1 MIRVKVFALLLGPAG
16 VGAFGIFS
24 AFVDVAASA
33 CGLGIASSG
42 VRQIA
47 DAEGSGDRRR
57 IARTAALVR
66 RLSLALGILAAVG
79 FVIAAGP
86 LARLSFGDAAQEG
99 AVALLGIAVM
109 FRILGAGE
117 GGLLQGQ
124 RQIGALAKATIA
136 AALVSTIASIGLVYT
151 LGMRGVVPALLVIA
165 VTGAVAN
172 YAYSRK
178 LIPCWRSPAAWG
190 ARRRLDLVTL
200 GFAFMVSGILAL
212 GAAYLVRVIVLRHG
226 GIEAAGL
233 YQAAWTLGGLYVGIL
248 LQAMG
253 TDFYPRL
260 TAIHRD
266 SAAASSL
273 INEQIRISILLGV
286 TRHRRDDHLCPARHD
301 ALLLGRVR
309 CGRRDAA
316 LDLRRHGAADRG
328 VAMGF
333 ILLARGMRRTF
344 ILTDGV
350 AFVVQIAL
358 AQWLVPTVGPVGA
371 GIAFFGVYLVHTPL
385 VYAIARHACGIR
397 ISGANLVLGGGFLGL
412 LLPFSLRSPGSTRLV
427 ATVTG
432 SLAAIVSGAFAARD
446 LCGCFPYRY
455 GGLSSSSARQRRF
468 VRSGSLVERRRL
480 KAAATNWAPICARLR
495 WRSPVADTV
504 PRFCQGALGSP
515 FLSRSMSSAGQPDRR
530 PRRSTRPWKAR

>member
-1 MIRVKVFALLLGPAG
+1 MASARAADMRHDVGDLAAPPSEGAASDVEGVRAPDASYREIVRSSAIVASASIVTIAAGMIRVKVFALLLGPAG

-136 AALVSTIASIGLVYT
+136 AAVVSTIASIVLVYT

-178 LIPCWRSPAAWG
+178 LFPRSRLPAAW
-190 ARRRLDLVTL
+190 ARGDAVDLVTL

-212 GAAYLVRVIVLRHG
+212 GAAYLVRIIVLRHG

-233 YQAAWTLGGLYVGIL
+233 YQAAWTLGGLYVGVL

-253 TDFYPRL
+253 TDFYPRV

-266 SAAASSL
+266 SAAASAL
-273 INEQIRISILLGV
+273 INEQMRISMLLGGPGIAATITFAPLAMTLFYSAEFV
-286 TRHRRDDHLCPARHD
+286 AAAEPLRWICAGM
-301 ALLLGRVR
+301 ALRIVSWP
-309 CGRRDAA
+309 
-316 LDLRRHGAADRG
+316 
-328 VAMGF
+328 MGF

-350 AFVVQIAL
+350 AFIVQIAL
-358 AQWLVPTVGPVGA
+358 AQWLVPTVGLVGA

-385 VYAIARHACGIR
+385 VYAIARYACGVR
-397 ISGANLVLGGGFLGL
+397 ISVSNLVLGGGFLVIVVAL
-412 LLPFSLRSPGSTRLV
+412 LLAFTWLNPAV
-427 ATVTG
+427 AMVTG
-432 SLAAIVSGAFAARD
+432 SVAAAVSGAYAARD
-446 LCGCFPYRY
+446 LMRLFPT
-455 GGLSSSSARQRRF
+455 
-468 VRSGSLVERRRL
+468 
-480 KAAATNWAPICARLR
+480 ATRWWPALLAHPKARLR
-495 WRSPVADTV
+495 RV
-504 PRFCQGALGSP
+504 R
-515 FLSRSMSSAGQPDRR
+515 
-530 PRRSTRPWKAR
+530 